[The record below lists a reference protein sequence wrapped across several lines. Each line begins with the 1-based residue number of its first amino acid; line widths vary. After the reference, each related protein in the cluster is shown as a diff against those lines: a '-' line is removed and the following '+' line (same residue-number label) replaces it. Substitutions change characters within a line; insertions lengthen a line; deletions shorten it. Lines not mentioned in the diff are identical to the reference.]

1 MGSQW
6 SRDSAYMRAR
16 GEGFRSRAVYK
27 IKEIQEKFN
36 IIRDDDNVVD
46 LGAAP
51 GSWLQALRTMTR
63 GIVIGVDLSP
73 IPPIDNVTTITGDLT
88 DPDVQEEVKKLAGG
102 VVSVVVCD
110 AAPKLSGAK
119 SYDQARAIGLNLEA
133 VGFAV
138 KVLKPGGNF
147 VIKSF
152 RGEDFPRLQKTLET
166 HFRSVRVF
174 ETTASR
180 KGSTEA
186 YLIAKNFRGFFDD
199 TQG

>member
-1 MGSQW
+1 
-6 SRDSAYMRAR
+6 MRAR

-51 GSWLQALRTMTR
+51 GSWLQVIRSMTK
-63 GIVIGVDLSP
+63 GMVIGVDLSP
-73 IPPIDNVTTITGDLT
+73 IPPIDDVTTIVGDLT
-88 DPDVQEEVKKLAGG
+88 DLSVQEEVRQKAGY
-102 VVSVVVCD
+102 VSVVVCD

-119 SYDQARAIGLNLEA
+119 SYDQARAIGLNLDA
-133 VGFAV
+133 VDFAV
-138 KVLKPGGNF
+138 NVLKPGGNF

-152 RGEDFPRLQKTLET
+152 RGEDFPRLQKKIQE
-166 HFRSVRVF
+166 HFRSVRIF

-180 KGSTEA
+180 KGSTEV
-186 YLIAKNFRGFFDD
+186 YIIGKNFKGHPNDAQGFV
-199 TQG
+199 